1 MKKKFVG
8 VRLSDDLLVRVKKMA
23 GEQGRSVSETVGTL
37 ILQSLDSGPESRQAI
52 DPESVKKAVESALRI
67 PALDEMRAGIRD
79 LGDLRAEIKVL
90 ERTIFD
96 AQRMKP
102 SGRPETGAAG
112 GYPWTEGQV
121 RFLIYTLA
129 RLNRFFEEYN
139 AAWGQHDP
147 QVGTRAETANG
158 SGLRAVKKYLPGG
171 DDHVR

>member
-1 MKKKFVG
+1 MINKKTYVP
-8 VRLSDDLLVRVKKMA
+8 VRMPDDIFVRVKKMA
-23 GEQGRSVSETVGTL
+23 GEQGRSVSETVGNL
-37 ILQSLDSGPESRQAI
+37 VMKSLDSGSESGPEI
-52 DPESVKKAVESALRI
+52 DQEIIRKMVESAVQ
-67 PALDEMRAGIRD
+67 ASG
-79 LGDLRAEIKVL
+79 LGDLRAEIKAL

-102 SGRPETGAAG
+102 SGLPETGAGG
-112 GYPWTEGQV
+112 GYPWTEEQV

-171 DDHVR
+171 DDHAR